1 MRAIPDVVYVLDAAG
16 RFTYL
21 NDAVRRLGWDPAR
34 LIGRHFTTIVHPE
47 DAPKVSREEVLPVL
61 CGQVTGPDCAPK
73 LFDERR
79 SGDRMTRNLELR
91 LLAGNGR
98 VAGDPSAWALG
109 SINAF
114 GEVNAVGFSMP
125 ELRGAP
131 GGTIGVIRDVTQRR
145 VNEDALK
152 RDLRS
157 REVLLREIHHRVKNN
172 LQVVSSLLNL
182 QQHAVEDA
190 RAQAVFLECQTQIQ
204 SMALVHE
211 QIYQRAELD
220 GVGAAGYVESLVRY
234 LAGVYEA
241 EWRGVSV
248 SVDAKGELRLD
259 LDSAIPAAIIVN
271 ELVSNAFKHA
281 FPDGRKGAVRVRVD
295 LSAVGEAIIE
305 VADDGV
311 GFAASMAAKAPDAP
325 RSLGLDLVQALARQ
339 LRGELGFRDREGGGS
354 VCLLRFKPLL
364 REGPLEAVD

>member
-1 MRAIPDVVYVLDAAG
+1 
-16 RFTYL
+16 
-21 NDAVRRLGWDPAR
+21 
-34 LIGRHFTTIVHPE
+34 
-47 DAPKVSREEVLPVL
+47 
-61 CGQVTGPDCAPK
+61 
-73 LFDERR
+73 
-79 SGDRMTRNLELR
+79 
-91 LLAGNGR
+91 
-98 VAGDPSAWALG
+98 
-109 SINAF
+109 
-114 GEVNAVGFSMP
+114 MP

-157 REVLLREIHHRVKNN
+157 REVLLREIHHCVKNN
-172 LQVVSSLLNL
+172 LQVVSSLFNL

>member
-1 MRAIPDVVYVLDAAG
+1 MRAIPDVVYVLDSAG

-34 LIGRHFTTIVHPE
+34 LIGRHFSTIVHPE
-47 DAPKVSREEVLPVL
+47 DAPKVSREDVLPML
-61 CGQVTGPDCAPK
+61 CGRVTGVEGAPR

-91 LLAGNGR
+91 LLAGNER
-98 VAGDPSAWALG
+98 VEGAAEGWALG
-109 SINAF
+109 AVNAF

-125 ELRGAP
+125 ELRGNP
-131 GGTIGVIRDVTQRR
+131 GGTIGVIRDVTLRR
-145 VNEDALK
+145 VSEDALK

-182 QQHAVEDA
+182 QQHAVDDA

-204 SMALVHE
+204 SMAMVHE

-220 GVGAAGYVESLVRY
+220 GVSAAGYIDSLVRY

-241 EWRGVSV
+241 EWHGIAVGVEGRGEV
-248 SVDAKGELRLD
+248 KLD

-281 FPDGRKGAVRVRVD
+281 FPGGRKGTVRVRLDVSD
-295 LSAVGEAIIE
+295 SGEAIIE

-311 GFAASMAAKAPDAP
+311 GFDASKAARAPDAP

-339 LRGELGFRDREGGGS
+339 LRGELSLREREGGGAIG
-354 VCLLRFKPLL
+354 LLRFKPLL